1 MRTCLF
7 IVLLGVVAHSAPA
20 WSQDLP
26 DSGLPDGSVG
36 EGSAEGMSEENDPQ
50 GGPCLTSKDCSQSFA
65 CVSQRCVP
73 IKPKT
78 VGCASMPGTIPLTL
92 VALGALGTL
101 LRRRRQ

>member
-7 IVLLGVVAHSAPA
+7 IVLVTLSSPA
-20 WSQDLP
+20 WAQDLP
-26 DSGLPDGSVG
+26 DSGLPDGSVDQ
-36 EGSAEGMSEENDPQ
+36 GSAEGMSEENDPQ
-50 GGPCLTSKDCSQSFA
+50 GGPCLDSKECGQGFA

-73 IKPKT
+73 TKPKT

-92 VALGALGTL
+92 MALGAMGTL